1 MAEQGTD
8 QKKGPQEFEP
18 LLDSQQVAELMRVH
32 PETVKR
38 RARRGEIPGMKF
50 GKLWRF
56 RASVLESCVRE
67 MMLENQDVHGEDM
80 APLQPAVRA
89 ARNGRK

>member
-1 MAEQGTD
+1 MGEQGTD

-38 RARRGEIPGMKF
+38 RARRGEIPGIKF

-67 MMLENQDVHGEDM
+67 MMLENQDVNGEDM

>member
-1 MAEQGTD
+1 MRDESVEQR
-8 QKKGPQEFEP
+8 KGPEEFEP
-18 LLDSQQVAELMRVH
+18 FLDSQQVAELIGVH

-38 RARRGEIPGMKF
+38 RARRGEIPGLKF

-56 RASVLESCVRE
+56 RASVLESCIQE
-67 MMLENQDVHGEDM
+67 MMLESADTNGEDM
-80 APLQPAVRA
+80 AALKPAVRA